1 MAKISWKVTKV
12 NRNYMYCKRNIGIL
26 GSLQPSFIKFNHL
39 RNAWTITH
47 GCLSRTYTSSRVYL
61 SSLERSSNF
70 QKASFI
76 KERSYQC
83 CLRRAI
89 VQEGRNIC
97 YEMQELLRKVSIYVQ
112 NLYYAGNIFLS
123 RNILTAQSRFW
134 DVIKHS
140 LMILYQNSF
149 FKNLWKMH

>member
-1 MAKISWKVTKV
+1 MATISWKVTKV

-47 GCLSRTYTSSRVYL
+47 GCLSRTYTSSRVCL

-89 VQEGRNIC
+89 VEEGRNIW
-97 YEMQELLRKVSIYVQ
+97 YEMQELLRKVKIYIQ
-112 NLYYAGNIFLS
+112 NLYYAGNIF
-123 RNILTAQSRFW
+123 F
-134 DVIKHS
+134 IKE
-140 LMILYQNSF
+140 YFNSAKSF
-149 FKNLWKMH
+149 LRCN